1 MDAFHLVDVDDLRPL
16 TGHKMDRLPG
26 GTAQPLHGLPGPG
39 HHIQVLLDVLAQL
52 TQAHTRPVNGIL
64 RVPPHI
70 TPACHGRQQ
79 AVDRA
84 LMQAGDLAEL
94 VNGHAILASAQQ
106 FQKVKRPVQGLY
118 APLPLFFSMSDDSSP
133 GRRPSE
139 GRNGTACVLYYE
151 IVFQVYSFSTE
162 IARIFLRNRHLAFRR
177 IRIIIEYTK
186 RA

>member
-118 APLPLFFSMSDDSSP
+118 APAPTVLFHV
-133 GRRPSE
+133 R
-139 GRNGTACVLYYE
+139 
-151 IVFQVYSFSTE
+151 
-162 IARIFLRNRHLAFRR
+162 
-177 IRIIIEYTK
+177 
-186 RA
+186 